1 MIAVAMAANLSSP
14 ASAQAP
20 ATGASPAD
28 TPTVA
33 FSASVRPP
41 LDRMVAAAQAEMASM
56 GHVQQTVEHN
66 LMQARQQKDVVK
78 VLCLSDKLSRVDAT
92 LKSAEQRQKELVA
105 AVGAKDGDLANHDW
119 ALFHTLTDRGSQLA
133 TEANQCIGNDA
144 NSEGTSVSVSV
155 APLPPPPPDV
165 TTGPYAPP
173 GAPDVP
179 PPPPGS
185 TSPYK

>member
-1 MIAVAMAANLSSP
+1 
-14 ASAQAP
+14 
-20 ATGASPAD
+20 
-28 TPTVA
+28 
-33 FSASVRPP
+33 
-41 LDRMVAAAQAEMASM
+41 
-56 GHVQQTVEHN
+56 
-66 LMQARQQKDVVK
+66 
-78 VLCLSDKLSRVDAT
+78 LSDKLSRVDAT